1 VIPLSGGVLFAAA
14 LVASPALW
22 LSLVEQTMPID
33 VALTRFFIVLAIAW
47 VALSILAD
55 LTTPS
60 TTVRVDQDEQPAEQ
74 ENNPPS

>member
-1 VIPLSGGVLFAAA
+1 MIPLSGGVLFAAA

-60 TTVRVDQDEQPAEQ
+60 TTVRLDQDEQQAEQ
-74 ENNPPS
+74 ESNPPS